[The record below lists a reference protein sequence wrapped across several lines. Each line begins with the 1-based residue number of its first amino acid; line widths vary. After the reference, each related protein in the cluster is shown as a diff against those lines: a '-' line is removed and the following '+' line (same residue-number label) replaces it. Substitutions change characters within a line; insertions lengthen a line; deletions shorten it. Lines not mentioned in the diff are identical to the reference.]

1 MKRIDTNLNTG
12 LNDEQVQIQINNGL
26 TNKNTT
32 VPTKKISRIIFDN
45 FFTLFNLLNLVLA
58 IAVFS
63 VSSYK
68 NLLFMGIVITNT
80 LISTIQEIKSKLTI
94 DKLSILNSNKAT
106 VIRSSIK
113 TEIDIDDIVLD
124 DIIIFKAGN
133 QIVTDSIIIE
143 GEVSVDES
151 FITGESELINYKSGD
166 ILKSGSF
173 VVSGKCK
180 AKVEHVALDNYTHI
194 ISKDAKYVKKVN
206 SILMNSLN
214 KIIKILSILIV
225 PLGILL
231 FINQYNIDKNL
242 ETSIVRTVAALIS
255 MIPEGLL
262 LLTSS
267 VLAVSVI
274 RLSKLKVLVQELY
287 CIEMLARVDVI
298 CIDKTGTI
306 TDGNMEV
313 IKVITLNEN
322 YDINNIMG
330 NIISTLDSD
339 NSTSEAIK
347 KYFKNS
353 NNMTVINQIP
363 FSSDKKYSGVK
374 FKEGTFIYGAP
385 DFLYDKT
392 IKEVE
397 DNQKNR
403 VLLLCKKEKNNIP
416 IGVIVLK
423 DTLRKNAKE
432 TLGYFKDQN
441 VDIKILSG
449 DNVITVINIAKEAG
463 LKDIRAIDVSMLL
476 DKDLE
481 KAVLNNN
488 IFARVN
494 PLQKKEIVEVLQDNK
509 HFVAMTGDGVNDV
522 LALKQ
527 ADCSISIK
535 NASDAARN
543 VSQLILLDNDFSSI
557 PNIVKEGRK
566 TINNIERSAT
576 LLLAKTIYAF
586 FLVLI
591 FLFANLNYPFEP
603 IQATLINFFTI
614 GVPSFIL
621 ALEENKERIKGD
633 FLRHIISKS
642 LPTSLTVVLN
652 IIILSILGNY
662 LNINYEYISTISVI
676 MTAFTGFLLLY
687 KISVPF
693 NTIRKYLFII
703 LITGFIIGI
712 FTFENIFSL
721 VPINKTILLF
731 IIILIFTSIF
741 IFKLMSNIIDKLIVK
756 YLKNKTI

>member
-12 LNDEQVQIQINNGL
+12 LNDEQVKIQIKNGL

-32 VPTKKISRIIFDN
+32 VPTKKITRIIFDN

-58 IAVFS
+58 IAVLS
-63 VSSYK
+63 ASSYK
-68 NLLFMGIVITNT
+68 NLLFMGIVIINT
-80 LISTIQEIKSKLTI
+80 LISTIQEIKSKVTI

-106 VIRSSIK
+106 VVRNSIIK
-113 TEIDIDDIVLD
+113 EINVDDIVLD

-133 QIVTDSIIIE
+133 QIPTDSIVIE
-143 GEVSVDES
+143 GEVSVNES

-206 SILMNSLN
+206 SILLNSLN

-231 FINQYNIDKNL
+231 FINQYDIDKNL

-267 VLAVSVI
+267 VLAVSTI
-274 RLSKLKVLVQELY
+274 RLSKLKVLIQELY

-298 CIDKTGTI
+298 CLDKTGTI

-313 IKVITLNEN
+313 IKVITLNN
-322 YDINNIMG
+322 KYDVNNIMG
-330 NIISTLDSD
+330 NIITALDTD
-339 NSTSEAIK
+339 NSTSEAVK
-347 KYFKNS
+347 RYFKNNS
-353 NNMTVINQIP
+353 NMTIIKKIP
-363 FSSDKKYSGVK
+363 FSSDKKYSGVE

-385 DFLYDKT
+385 DFLYDKS

-397 DNQKNR
+397 ENQHNR
-403 VLLLCKKEKNNIP
+403 VLLLCKKEKTNIP
-416 IGVIVLK
+416 IGVIVIK
-423 DTLRKNAKE
+423 DTLRKNARE
-432 TLGYFKDQN
+432 TLDYFKDQN

-449 DNVITVINIAKEAG
+449 DNVITVTNIAKEAG
-463 LKDIRAIDVSMLL
+463 LKDIHAVDVSTLL

-494 PLQKKEIVEVLQDNK
+494 PLQKKKIVEVLQDNK

-527 ADCSISIK
+527 ADCSITIK

-543 VSQLILLDNDFSSI
+543 VSQLILLNNNFSSI

-576 LLLAKTIYAF
+576 LLLAKTAYAF

-591 FLFANLNYPFEP
+591 FLFANFNYPFEP
-603 IQATLINFFTI
+603 IQSTLINFFTI
-614 GVPSFIL
+614 GTPSFIL
-621 ALEENKERIKGD
+621 ALEPNNERIKGN
-633 FLRHIISKS
+633 FLKNILSKS

-652 IIILSILGNY
+652 IIVVSTLGTY
-662 LNINYEYISTISVI
+662 LNISYEYISTISVI

-693 NTIRKYLFII
+693 NTLRKCLF
-703 LITGFIIGI
+703 LVLTTGFIIG
-712 FTFENIFSL
+712 TFSLKEIFSL
-721 VPINKTILLF
+721 AHLDKTILLF
-731 IIILIFTSIF
+731 IIVLIFISILT
-741 IFKLMSNIIDKLIVK
+741 FKLTCTLIDKLIIK
-756 YLKNKTI
+756 YSKN

>member
-12 LNDEQVQIQINNGL
+12 LNDEQVQIQINNSL

-214 KIIKILSILIV
+214 KIIKVLSILIV

-385 DFLYDKT
+385 DFLYNKT

-591 FLFANLNYPFEP
+591 FLFANFNYPFEP

-741 IFKLMSNIIDKLIVK
+741 IFKLTSNIIDKLIVK

>member
-12 LNDEQVQIQINNGL
+12 LNNEQVNIQIKNGL

-32 VPTKKISRIIFDN
+32 VSTKRITRIIFDN
-45 FFTLFNLLNLVLA
+45 FFTLFNLLNLALALA
-58 IAVFS
+58 ILS
-63 VSSYK
+63 VSSHK

-80 LISTIQEIKSKLTI
+80 LISTIQEIKSKI
-94 DKLSILNSNKAT
+94 IVDKLSILNENKAT
-106 VIRSSIK
+106 VIRNSKII
-113 TEIDIDDIVLD
+113 ELDIDDVVLD
-124 DIIIFKAGN
+124 DIIIFKSGN
-133 QIVTDSIIIE
+133 QIPTDSIIIE
-143 GEVSVDES
+143 GEVSVNES
-151 FITGESELINYKSGD
+151 FITGESELVNYKSGD

-194 ISKDAKYVKKVN
+194 ISKDAKYVKKIN
-206 SILMNSLN
+206 SILMNSLK
-214 KIIKILSILIV
+214 KIIKIISILIV

-231 FINQYNIDKNL
+231 FMNQYNVDKNL
-242 ETSIVRTVAALIS
+242 EFSILRTTAALIS

-267 VLAVSVI
+267 VLAVSTI
-274 RLSKLKVLVQELY
+274 RLSKLKVLIQEIY

-298 CIDKTGTI
+298 CLDKTGTI

-313 IKVITLNEN
+313 VKVISLNNN
-322 YDINNIMG
+322 YDVNNIMG
-330 NIISTLDSD
+330 NIVNCLDAD

-347 KYFKNS
+347 KYFKNF
-353 NNMTVINQIP
+353 NNMTPIRNIP
-363 FSSDKKYSGVK
+363 FSSDKKYSGVE

-385 DFLYDKT
+385 EFLYDNN

-397 DNQKNR
+397 ENQYNR

-416 IGVIVLK
+416 IGVIVIK
-423 DTLRKNAKE
+423 DTLRKNAKD
-432 TLGYFKDQN
+432 TLNYFKEQN
-441 VDIKILSG
+441 VDIKIISG
-449 DNVITVINIAKEAG
+449 DNLITVTNIAKEAG
-463 LKDIRAIDVSMLL
+463 LKDIRAVDVSTLL
-476 DKDLE
+476 DKDLK

-494 PLQKKEIVEVLQDNK
+494 PLQKKEIIEVLQDNK

-527 ADCSISIK
+527 ADCSITIK

-543 VSQLILLDNDFSSI
+543 VCQLILLNNDFSSI
-557 PNIVKEGRK
+557 PNIVKEGRR

-576 LLLAKTIYAF
+576 LLLAKTTYAF
-586 FLVLI
+586 FLVLV
-591 FLFANLNYPFEP
+591 FLFANFNYPFEP
-603 IQATLINFFTI
+603 IQSTLINFFTI
-614 GVPSFIL
+614 GTPSFIL
-621 ALEENKERIKGD
+621 ALEPNNERIKGD
-633 FLRHIISKS
+633 FLKNILSKS
-642 LPTSLTVVLN
+642 LPTALTVVLN
-652 IIILSILGNY
+652 IIIISILGEY
-662 LNINYEYISTISVI
+662 LNISYKYISTISVI

-693 NTIRKYLFII
+693 NTLRKCLFLT

-712 FTFENIFSL
+712 FTFKSIFSL
-721 VPINKTILLF
+721 AYLNKTILLF
-731 IIILIFTSIF
+731 IIILTFISI
-741 IFKLMSNIIDKLIVK
+741 ISFKLISNLIDKLIIR
-756 YLKNKTI
+756 YSNK